1 VSSALRDFVLKYLE
15 LTGQEVKIETDRIL
29 FHSPSDP
36 ERVQAITTSGEVASR
51 GQCELV
57 AVGSPLL
64 NRILEDTRRRG
75 VAVAQLPAA
84 HPEDVL
90 RRISAG
96 AHSIVLGAV
105 EGVPRRAFKLYYLLT
120 FTSDRRSQRVV
131 EVDLDSSGGEVPWLY
146 ALRGYVN
153 DEVPGLQLDPKGLQL
168 DPKGLQLV
176 LDKSALTLEKRVAQE
191 VGALREESE
200 RLLAEAIDRI
210 RGYYAQ
216 LRDETRNEAE
226 FAHSH
231 ATNSP
236 EGPASAGLSFDEAE
250 RLMAEYD
257 GLEDLEIERERARH
271 HLGAEAMIVGILQVS
286 YRLLRCH
293 IQLQGEGASR
303 EIELNL
309 LPSGEFEPIPCE
321 ACGKSMAEINVCSKG
336 HVVGRECILSDAP
349 GNMRCVLCE
358 SGTERTIEPSSPST
372 S

>member
-15 LTGQEVKIETDRIL
+15 LTGQEFRIEAEDDRIL

-36 ERVQAITTSGEVASR
+36 ERVQAITVSGEVASR
-51 GQCELV
+51 GECALV

-64 NRILEDTRRRG
+64 NSILEDTRRRG
-75 VAVAQLPAA
+75 VAAAQLPAA

-90 RRISAG
+90 RRISAS
-96 AHSIVLGAV
+96 AHRAVLGAV

-120 FTSDRRSQRVV
+120 LISNRRSQRVV
-131 EVDLDSSGGEVPWLY
+131 EVDLDSSGEEAPWLY

-153 DEVPGLQLDPKGLQL
+153 DEAPGGLDPE
-168 DPKGLQLV
+168 GLQLV

-226 FAHSH
+226 FAHSL
-231 ATNSP
+231 AKNSL
-236 EGPASAGLSFDEAE
+236 EGVRGPASAGLSFAEAE

-257 GLEDLEIERERARH
+257 GLEDLEIERERARNR
-271 HLGAEAMIVGILQVS
+271 LRVEVMLIGILQVS

-293 IQLQGEGASR
+293 LQLQGEGASR

-309 LPSGEFEPIPCE
+309 LPNGEIEPLSCE
-321 ACGKSMAEINVCSKG
+321 ACGKPMGEIIVCSNG
-336 HVVGRECILSDAP
+336 HMVGRECLLGDAP
-349 GNMRCVLCE
+349 GHRRCAICHG
-358 SGTERTIEPSSPST
+358 GTEGAIGPSRPSN